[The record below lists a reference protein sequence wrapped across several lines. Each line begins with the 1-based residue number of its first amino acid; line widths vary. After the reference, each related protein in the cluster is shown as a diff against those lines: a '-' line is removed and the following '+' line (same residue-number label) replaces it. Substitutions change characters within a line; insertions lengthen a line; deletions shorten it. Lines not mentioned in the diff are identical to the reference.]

1 MSKEI
6 GSKQKEILNFI
17 KFEIKS
23 KGYPPSVREICAA
36 VGLRSTSTVHGHLKR
51 LEEKGIIR
59 RDPTKPRAIEI
70 LQPDDDTMK
79 SGELAHVPIIGTVT
93 AGQPILAVENIEG
106 YFPVP
111 ITYVGNKDTYMLR
124 IKGDSMIEAGICNE
138 DLIFVEKQPTAN
150 DGDIIVALLDDS
162 VTVKRFFKEDHLI
175 RLQPENTT
183 MSPIFVKDI
192 QILGKVKG
200 LFRTL

>member
-1 MSKEI
+1 MSEKV
-6 GSKQKEILNFI
+6 GNKQKEILSFL
-17 KFEIKS
+17 KSEIQS
-23 KGYPPSVREICAA
+23 KGYPPSVREICTA
-36 VGLRSTSTVHGHLKR
+36 VGLKSTSTVHGHLKR

-70 LQPDDDTMK
+70 LQSNQERT
-79 SGELAHVPIIGTVT
+79 SGELVHVPIIGRVT
-93 AGQPILAVENIEG
+93 AGEPILAVENIEG

-111 ITYVGNKDTYMLR
+111 ITYVGNKEVYMLSVQ
-124 IKGDSMIEAGICNE
+124 GNSMIDAGICDG
-138 DLIFVEKQPTAN
+138 DLIFVDKQQTAN

-162 VTVKRFFKEDHLI
+162 VTVKRFFREEKLF

-183 MSPIFVKDI
+183 MSPIYVKNI
-192 QILGKVKG
+192 EILGKVKG